1 MAKKDLETAVVTCPY
16 CGSTQMMEIPK
27 GSTDE
32 QKEQY
37 IIAVC
42 TCEKAKK
49 EQRKDG
55 LGEKINLLFGEGS
68 ASNGFEEPL
77 MEDELN
83 SLQRLCNDVLAGRF
97 INATVSF
104 GSGDKAR
111 ITTVTDRI
119 KITRES
125 KTKAETGI

>member
-1 MAKKDLETAVVTCPY
+1 MAKKDLETTVVTCPY
-16 CGSTQMMEIPK
+16 CGSTQMMEIPRD
-27 GSTDE
+27 STDE

-37 IIAVC
+37 IVAVC
-42 TCEKAKK
+42 TCEQAKK

-55 LGEKINLLFGEGS
+55 LGQKVDLLFGEGS
-68 ASNGFEEPL
+68 KANGFDDPL
-77 MEDELN
+77 TEDELTG
-83 SLQRLCNDVLAGRF
+83 LKRLCGDVLAGRF
-97 INATVSF
+97 INATVAF